1 MKQSNKK
8 KKLNESV
15 KFIDLTD
22 EEKQQFYP
30 LFIEVAKHALGFPET
45 ATGLISVLG
54 KCQSKRIALVILDEL
69 IDVYGTQNALS
80 HFWKN
85 ITNNFL
91 DMRQEVKKPH
101 LRLVK

>member
-1 MKQSNKK
+1 MNNTSQ
-8 KKLNESV
+8 KLNETV
-15 KFIDLTD
+15 KFEDLTE

-30 LFIEVAKHALGFPET
+30 LFIEVGKHALGFPET
-45 ATGLISVLG
+45 AMGLISSLG
-54 KCQSKRIALVILDEL
+54 QCQSRRIALVILDEL
-69 IDVYGTQNALS
+69 VDVYGTKSAIT